1 MKSMGQTELGELA
14 RRLEAAN
21 VVGLDLREAVV
32 KALRESFPDAAAAGL
47 VADDIAASTDAI
59 VTMVVVALP
68 GWHFSI
74 HGRARRDPGSW
85 RCSLR
90 RSDVLDDDEIV
101 GLGEARHLNLAVLAA
116 VVRVA
121 AGR

>member
-1 MKSMGQTELGELA
+1 MARTGLEELA
-14 RRLEAAN
+14 ARVEDAS
-21 VVGLDLREAVV
+21 VLDTDLKRAVE

-47 VADDIAASTDAI
+47 VPDGIVHSTDAI
-59 VTMVVVALP
+59 VALVVSALP

-74 HGRARRDPGSW
+74 HGRARPDVGPW

-90 RSDVLDDDEIV
+90 RSDVLDDDETL
-101 GLGEARHLNLAVLAA
+101 GLGEARDLNLAVLAA

-121 AGR
+121 ARK